1 MDASPRQ
8 IALYGHIAERLRDEL
23 AKRQWSAGD
32 LNEALGFARQA
43 PTAYI
48 WLRAEGGAGIACAF
62 AHWPWTAWLAGLGGG
77 YWCAIAMAVT
87 GER

>member
-1 MDASPRQ
+1 MET
-8 IALYGHIAERLRDEL
+8 AL
-23 AKRQWSAGD
+23 
-32 LNEALGFARQA
+32 
-43 PTAYI
+43 
-48 WLRAEGGAGIACAF
+48 WLTCVLLFGAGIACAF